1 MVEKKECFV
10 KIPDL
15 EDDDLLMVLNFA
27 TRLLVLKPNLDLT
40 AERILET
47 ASDFSGNQD
56 AALLVLDQ
64 DRNVLVLF
72 GVFRNGA
79 YERRRQDVPVAGT
92 SLGQVIQDKQ
102 HALLPQD
109 VATSF
114 PFPATQPHPRGQTCL
129 CLPLAGT
136 ETNVVGVL
144 VIGHSPFRPLEAGD
158 LQRMMILATIG
169 AMSIENTNLFRWATL
184 DALTGLYVR
193 VLFDLS
199 LKEETARLRR
209 YGGSVAAFI
218 LDIDHFK
225 EINDRYGHQQGDAVL
240 KDLAAIVRKN
250 LREDVDVPCRY
261 GGDEFIVLLRNTAAQ
276 EALRIVHRIQ
286 KACAAHV
293 FSPGA
298 YPMKIAVSVGVVVV
312 DDREIPDPEEIVR
325 RADAMLYQAKN
336 EGRNRVCLWSG
347 ESVH

>member
-1 MVEKKECFV
+1 MVEKKEFFE

-15 EDDDLLMVLNFA
+15 EDNDLLLVLNFA
-27 TRLLVLKPNLDLT
+27 ARLLVLKPNLDLT

-56 AALLVLDQ
+56 ATLLLLDGGRNALVLC
-64 DRNVLVLF
+64 
-72 GVFRNGA
+72 GVFRNRV
-79 YERRRQDVPVAGT
+79 YERCRQVVPVAGT
-92 SLGQVIQDKQ
+92 SLEKVIQDKQ

-109 VATSF
+109 VAASF
-114 PFPATQPHPRGQTCL
+114 PFPAALPHPQGQSCL

-136 ETNVVGVL
+136 ETRIVGVL
-144 VIGHSPFRPLEAGD
+144 VIGQPPLRPLEAGD

-169 AMSIENTNLFRWATL
+169 AMSIENTNLFHLATV

-209 YGGSVAAFI
+209 YGGSVAVFI

-250 LREDVDVPCRY
+250 LREDVDIPCRY

-276 EALRIVHRIQ
+276 EALTIVKRIQ
-286 KACAAHV
+286 EACAGHM
-293 FSPGA
+293 FSSGA
-298 YPMKIAVSVGVVVV
+298 YPMKIAVSVGVFVVGEG
-312 DDREIPDPEEIVR
+312 EIPDPEEIVR
-325 RADAMLYQAKN
+325 RADAMLYRAKN
-336 EGRNRVCLWSG
+336 EGRNRICLWCG
-347 ESVH
+347 ESFH